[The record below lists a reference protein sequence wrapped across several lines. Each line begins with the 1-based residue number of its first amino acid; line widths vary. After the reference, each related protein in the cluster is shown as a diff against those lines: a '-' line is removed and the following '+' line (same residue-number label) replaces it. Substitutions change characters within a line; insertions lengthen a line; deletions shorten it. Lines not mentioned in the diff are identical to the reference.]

1 MQALADILGERDGFG
16 VAENLDRF
24 AGGVYDHPAVATPCE
39 VLFEVDS
46 DGGVENSI
54 ELAR

>member
-1 MQALADILGERDGFG
+1 MQAHADILGEGNGFG

-24 AGGVYDHPAVATPCE
+24 AGGVHNHPAVATPCE

-46 DGGVENSI
+46 DGGVEDPI
-54 ELAR
+54 EIAR